1 MYTFELHRDVD
12 ETGVSG
18 TGVVAQGVAFDDG
31 TVALRWLGNIGST
44 VIYAHMADVERIHG
58 HNGQT
63 RIVATSA
70 RAIHLDPYGD
80 RPDPLTNRPLPER
93 VPGPMVQR
101 EGMVWHSAE
110 PTYPGTVATGGLQA
124 SGPALVPEGSVF
136 APKTDIMPAGG
147 YRWEGEPGPE
157 VIKDAD
163 VPSGHAY
170 AGLDEYQ
177 VTQGEAND
185 LLPPTHPHGQHR
197 IEPSIPYDC

>member
-1 MYTFELHRDVD
+1 MYTFELHRDID

-44 VIYAHMADVERIHG
+44 VVYAHMADVERIHG

-63 RIVATSA
+63 RIVPTSA

-80 RPDPLTNRPLPER
+80 
-93 VPGPMVQR
+93 
-101 EGMVWHSAE
+101 
-110 PTYPGTVATGGLQA
+110 TVATGGSQPGRHA
-124 SGPALVPEGSVF
+124 AAPARTPQGF

-157 VIKDAD
+157 
-163 VPSGHAY
+163 
-170 AGLDEYQ
+170 
-177 VTQGEAND
+177 
-185 LLPPTHPHGQHR
+185 PTNHHG
-197 IEPSIPYDC
+197 